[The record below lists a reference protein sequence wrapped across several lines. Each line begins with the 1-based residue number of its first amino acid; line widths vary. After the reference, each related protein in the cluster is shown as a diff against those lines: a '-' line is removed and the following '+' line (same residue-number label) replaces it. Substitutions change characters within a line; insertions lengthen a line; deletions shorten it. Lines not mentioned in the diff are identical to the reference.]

1 MHAKRILVP
10 VSLQSNDAD
19 ALRFIESLSRDIPVY
34 ATLLHVVN
42 LNIFGLGRGVL
53 DELCREHEQRLRALT
68 NLFFEDCRLPQL
80 RVRPGRPHEEILAEA
95 EAEHAELIVMASPK
109 PSRLK
114 WRLSPANVERVVQ
127 NAPCPTL
134 VLPRVWKIS
143 PEQYHDGTRRGNT
156 TFDSPSITDQ
166 VAVF

>member
-10 VSLQSNDAD
+10 VNLQSGDAD
-19 ALRFIESLSRDIPVY
+19 ALRFIDNLSRDVPVH

-42 LNIFGLGRGVL
+42 LNIFGLEGRVL
-53 DELCREHEQRLRALT
+53 DELRHENEQRLRTLT
-68 NLFFEDCRLPQL
+68 KLFFEDCRLPQL
-80 RVRPGRPHEEILAEA
+80 SVRLGRPHEEILAEA

-114 WRLSPANVERVVQ
+114 WRLSPATVERVVQ

-134 VLPRVWKIS
+134 VLPRVWRIT
-143 PEQYHDGTRRGNT
+143 PEQYREATRSTPAT
-156 TFDSPSITDQ
+156 TRQPDLER
-166 VAVF
+166 AGA

>member
-19 ALRFIESLSRDIPVY
+19 ALRFIEALSRDFLVY

-42 LNIFGLGRGVL
+42 LNIFGLGRRVL

-68 NLFFEDCRLPQL
+68 KLFFEDCRLPQL
-80 RVRPGRPHEEILAEA
+80 RVRLDRPHEEILAEA

-114 WRLSPANVERVVQ
+114 WRLSPATVERVVQ

-134 VLPRVWKIS
+134 VLPRVWRIT
-143 PEQYHDGTRRGNT
+143 PEQYREAMRPENARPD
-156 TFDSPSITDQ
+156 FASATDCP
-166 VAVF
+166 AVF